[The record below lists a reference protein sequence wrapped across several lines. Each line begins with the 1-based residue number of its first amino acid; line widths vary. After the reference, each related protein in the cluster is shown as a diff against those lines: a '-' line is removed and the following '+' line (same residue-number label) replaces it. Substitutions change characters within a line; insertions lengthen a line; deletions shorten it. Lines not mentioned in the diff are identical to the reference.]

1 MNNHLALHTAAK
13 HLNKHTL
20 RYIGFA
26 AGAVAGC
33 AAVISF
39 LGTMLMLRQLQLV
52 AAQKRALPV
61 IQRAA
66 QLYLDQNGQGDIPAR
81 RRKAFRFPRRQDSC
95 FSLEVEPLEEL
106 DTEDTTEE

>member
-13 HLNKHTL
+13 HLNKRTL

-66 QLYLDQNGQGDIPAR
+66 QLYLDQNGRGTSPPGAARPSASPAGR
-81 RRKAFRFPRRQDSC
+81 TAASPWR
-95 FSLEVEPLEEL
+95 
-106 DTEDTTEE
+106 